1 MIKPRAIIAELLCR
15 VPRGVDGGVMQG
27 LLAATSGGTGEAGD
41 VAAAELVEAKPRANE
56 TMTTMCKMWQKG

>member
-1 MIKPRAIIAELLCR
+1 
-15 VPRGVDGGVMQG
+15 MQG

-41 VAAAELVEAKPRANE
+41 LAAAELVEAKPRANG